1 MVDTIGTGTIEAATE
16 RQQLQEQEQEQEQEG
31 HPGRRRRL
39 TAEGFAAK
47 VASDPY
53 IAGLRSGKA
62 DLTWFNAE
70 PGKGTWGSWGVRA
83 LPSRRGLTLMDIER
97 ASGTEVGPQAPSVT
111 APRGAGYVDDI
122 GETPWEINGKWE
134 VWADN
139 LVTLYEEAC
148 SRQWNATADIDWS
161 HLEPLPH
168 DLERALCQYNTFL
181 TMGEYLATDVLAPW
195 LPRFN
200 TYFHEIK
207 LFIASQAMDE
217 ARHTEVFRKRIYAN
231 GGGMGMAIKLGGALA
246 RAGGGM
252 ANAASNPLF
261 SSWRD
266 VSFAIHVVFEGAIL
280 SMFRF
285 GEFLGKTDV
294 DKQIF
299 RMVMQDEA
307 RHVSYGT
314 MHLKFLLDNAPDPER
329 ERDRL
334 HALADMA
341 EVFFLDLFFL
351 QPGTIESC
359 AILAGEGLDGFAR
372 GLEIYKGVYVK
383 MRDEYLSRIKR
394 AGLDRTERC
403 MFPAELPF

>member
-1 MVDTIGTGTIEAATE
+1 MVETMEAGAE
-16 RQQLQEQEQEQEQEG
+16 RVDASQP
-31 HPGRRRRL
+31 HRRPQL
-39 TAEGFAAK
+39 TAGEFAAK
-47 VASDPY
+47 IAANPY
-53 IAGLRSGKA
+53 IADLRSGNA
-62 DLTWFNAE
+62 DLRWFKAK
-70 PGKGTWGSWGVRA
+70 PGEGVWGSWGVRA
-83 LPSRRGLTLMDIER
+83 VPSRRGITLMDIER
-97 ASGTEVGPQAPSVT
+97 AAGTEPGPEGPSVT
-111 APRGAGYVDDI
+111 APRGAGYADDI
-122 GETPWEINGKWE
+122 GTSPWEINGKWE

-161 HLEPLPH
+161 RLEPLPN

-314 MHLKFLLDNAPDPER
+314 MHLKFLLDNAPDPESER
-329 ERDRL
+329 ERL
-334 HALADMA
+334 HALADIA

-359 AILAGEGLDGFAR
+359 AILAGDGLDGFAQ
-372 GLEIYKGVYVK
+372 GLETYKSVYKK
-383 MRDEYLSRIKR
+383 MREEYLSRIKR
-394 AGLDRTERC
+394 AGLDRSQKC
-403 MFPAELPF
+403 MFPLELPF